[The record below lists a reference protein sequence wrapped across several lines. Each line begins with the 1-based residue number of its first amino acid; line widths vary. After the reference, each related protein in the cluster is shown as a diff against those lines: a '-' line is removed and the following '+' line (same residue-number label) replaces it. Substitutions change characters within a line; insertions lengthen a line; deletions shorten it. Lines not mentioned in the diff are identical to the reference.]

1 MTRRPPKG
9 RLFACCVAAALL
21 CAASAHAQLR
31 MPTAAAGGGAGSKD
45 APVTFTADEVDYDR
59 EHGLVIAHGSVEA
72 WQNDHV
78 LRADE
83 IVFDRNT
90 GVAAAHGNVTLLEPD
105 GQTIFGSYAEMRNDM
120 NDGVLKNMSARLAE
134 NGRLGANGARRTG
147 GQINELSRVVYS
159 SCDVCAKDPLKAPL
173 WQIKAQSAVQ
183 DLEHKKIEYYNAT
196 VEMYG
201 VPVAYFPYL
210 THPDPSVP
218 RQSGILVPWAGNSS
232 NLGVFFAQP
241 YYWAIDGQSDATI
254 VPMITSKTGPQLD
267 VQYRRAFNS
276 GSLLVNGSVGYVA
289 SAPQGTIVARGQ
301 FAYDDTWRGGFD
313 INRASSLI
321 YLRDFHTGMDLTGSF
336 TQLPSTVYLEG
347 FGEGAYSRFDIL
359 SYQSLNTSVSNDILP
374 LVLPRYQYSYF
385 GKPDALGGRLS
396 LDFSAFNILRGA
408 GTDTRR
414 AGLTANW
421 TRPFTGA
428 LGDRWKLTLHG
439 DAAAYD
445 ATQVN
450 DQPNF
455 GQVGR
460 VDTARAL
467 PQIAIDVRWPFAR
480 NSGAWGTQ
488 LIEPMAQ
495 VILAPRT
502 GGSQLFKVPN
512 EDSMDFEF
520 SDANLF
526 GFNRFPGI
534 DRLEGG
540 TRLNAAL
547 HGAWYLGGT
556 TFDGLFGQSY
566 RTFKDDLFPVQS
578 GLRNQVSD
586 YVARGTF
593 SPTKWLDLTYRT
605 RLDAKTGATRMADS
619 TASVGGQRLRV
630 TAGYSYSSFNPY
642 AYYVQAPP
650 PPVGSAYYMARNEA
664 SLTVTS
670 GWEKYRVVGFARRDL
685 ANNQMVAY
693 GGDLIYEDECFIL
706 DLKFNRRYTTYL
718 YENGSTTLL
727 LQFTFKTVGQFGYR
741 AL

>member
-1 MTRRPPKG
+1 MIRRPPKG
-9 RLFACCVAAALL
+9 RLFACCVAVALL
-21 CAASAHAQLR
+21 CTASAQAQLR
-31 MPTAAAGGGAGSKD
+31 MPAAAAGGGAGSKD

-90 GVAAAHGNVTLLEPD
+90 GVAAAHGNVALLEPD
-105 GQTIFGSYAEMRNDM
+105 GQTVFGSYAEMRNDM
-120 NDGVLKNMSARLAE
+120 NDGVLKGMSARMAE
-134 NGRLGANGARRTG
+134 NGRLAANGARRTG
-147 GQINELSRVVYS
+147 GLINELSRVVYS

-173 WQIKAQSAVQ
+173 WQIKARSAVQ

-196 VEMYG
+196 LEMYG

-218 RQSGILVPWAGNSS
+218 RQSGILTPWAGNSS
-232 NLGVFFAQP
+232 SVGVFFAQP

-276 GSLLVNGSVGYVA
+276 GTLLVNGSAGYVA

-301 FAYDDTWRGGFD
+301 FAYDDTWRWGFD

-321 YLRDFHTGMDLTGSF
+321 YLRDFHTGLDLTGSF

-347 FGEGAYSRFDIL
+347 FGEGAYSRFDIM
-359 SYQSLNTSVSNDILP
+359 SYQSINTSVSNDILP

-396 LDFSAFNILRGA
+396 LDVSAYNILRNA
-408 GTDTRR
+408 GTDSKR
-414 AGLTANW
+414 ASLTANW

-445 ATQVN
+445 ATQLN

-460 VDTARAL
+460 IDTARAL

-502 GGSQLFKVPN
+502 GGSQLFKLPN

-586 YVARGTF
+586 YVGRGTF

-630 TAGYSYSSFNPY
+630 TAGYSYSSFNPS
-642 AYYVQAPP
+642 AYYAQATPP
-650 PPVGSAYYMARNEA
+650 PFGSAYYMARNEA
-664 SLTVTS
+664 SLTVSS
-670 GWEKYRVVGFARRDL
+670 GWEKYRVVAFARRDL
-685 ANNQMVAY
+685 ASNQMVAY
-693 GGDLIYEDECFIL
+693 GGDLVYEDECFIL

-727 LQFTFKTVGQFGYR
+727 LQFTFKTVGQVGYR